1 MFELTKDNIR
11 MRINDIKRFGRNLHH
26 QSLWYAIGEGLN
38 DSGLANRAYLEGIKM
53 KLKGEYNKH
62 KSK

>member
-1 MFELTKDNIR
+1 
-11 MRINDIKRFGRNLHH
+11 MRINDVKRFGRNLHH

-38 DSGLANRAYLEGIKM
+38 DSGLANRAYLEGIKL

-62 KSK
+62 K